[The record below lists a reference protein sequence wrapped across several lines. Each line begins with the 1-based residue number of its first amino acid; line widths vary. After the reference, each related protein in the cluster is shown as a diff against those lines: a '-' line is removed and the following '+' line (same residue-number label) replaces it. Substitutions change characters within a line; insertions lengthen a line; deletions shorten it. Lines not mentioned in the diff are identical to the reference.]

1 MTDET
6 KTPPNPF
13 DPEALR
19 MKGAMATGAGSE
31 KLLLVL
37 NVQKPNKQSYV
48 RVHPSPELRIP
59 VALLEL
65 KEERETYVVAPN
77 VAEQIPGEVR
87 RVEIRLGVTMQGT
100 AFLWPVP
107 LPPAERADNSWNA
120 TARTAADWAETD
132 WVRMTPNMSA
142 QHYDVLVSQTAA
154 ADPVWPDKSLGELLT
169 IAFGNGR
176 LIDSLEHP
184 VIRRLLG
191 RA

>member
-1 MTDET
+1 
-6 KTPPNPF
+6 
-13 DPEALR
+13 

-120 TARTAADWAETD
+120 TD